1 MKWSTTISCAIP
13 WRAAWRKAGRGQ
25 DVPNHRLAYAA
36 LVYVGETEQEAH
48 DGAEKLLWYM
58 TANKVAPQFQY
69 PPGYMPA
76 AAMASVMKGAALD
89 QHASHRGN
97 ATVDM
102 LRIKEAVQTK

>member
-1 MKWSTTISCAIP
+1 MPI
-13 WRAAWRKAGRGQ
+13 
-25 DVPNHRLAYAA
+25 NRLAYAA
-36 LVYVGETEQEAH
+36 LVYCADSEKRAH
-48 DGAEKLLWYM
+48 EGAEKLLWYM

-97 ATVDM
+97 ATVEKAKIG
-102 LRIKEAVQTK
+102 RAHV